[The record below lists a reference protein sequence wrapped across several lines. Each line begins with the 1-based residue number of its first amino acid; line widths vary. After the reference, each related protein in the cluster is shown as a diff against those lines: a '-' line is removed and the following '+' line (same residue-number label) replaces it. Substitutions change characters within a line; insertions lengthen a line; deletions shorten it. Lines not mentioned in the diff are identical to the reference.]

1 MQHLNKL
8 EESPP
13 YYHWMAL
20 LLRDRF
26 NDNGMETRFTLD
38 GIQIDVPTRALDTI
52 VKSHDVPYFRTSL
65 KLQTEKL
72 KCRRESNVPPKVKD
86 MGSSKSVS
94 FEVGNQWHTG
104 GPKEFMTK
112 VVHHFLR
119 VENYKHALINM
130 LMT

>member
-1 MQHLNKL
+1 MFCTFYKISH
-8 EESPP
+8 
-13 YYHWMAL
+13 A
-20 LLRDRF
+20 
-26 NDNGMETRFTLD
+26 T
-38 GIQIDVPTRALDTI
+38 
-52 VKSHDVPYFRTSL
+52 SHDVPYFKTSL